1 VNEKVYLILLERSG
15 DLILPYLDK
24 YDLQIISRVS
34 TAWNSN
40 VASYNLF
47 STIVRS
53 IKEVV
58 QEEYKTSSSSSSNQ
72 ISKLNQISP

>member
-15 DLILPYLDK
+15 DLFLPYLDK

-58 QEEYKTSSSSSSNQ
+58 QEEYKTSSSNQ